1 MCSASISC
9 PSLCQYSTAD
19 SRYPSFLI
27 NNEGYTIERYIHGFE
42 APYNDI
48 QPWKYADLIA
58 AFGGTPENSKTY
70 QVKTKQEAEDLFND
84 KEFAKAGKLQFV
96 EMLMPKEDA
105 PKALQ
110 LTAEASAK
118 NNAKQ

>member
-1 MCSASISC
+1 MSISC
-9 PSLCQYSTAD
+9 PSLCHYSTAD

-58 AFGGTPENSKTY
+58 SFGGTSENSKTY

-84 KEFAKAGKLQFV
+84 KEFAKADKIQFV
-96 EMLMPKEDA
+96 EMFMPKEDA
-105 PKALQ
+105 PKALK